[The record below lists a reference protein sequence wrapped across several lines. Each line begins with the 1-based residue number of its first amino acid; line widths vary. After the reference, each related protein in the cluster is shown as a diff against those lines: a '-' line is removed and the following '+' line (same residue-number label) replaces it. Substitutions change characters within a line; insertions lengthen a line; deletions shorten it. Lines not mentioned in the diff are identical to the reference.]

1 MSQAGRAGIAGRSR
15 QSCQFSPVRT
25 WQRRSAEMSSFEEEM
40 ERSSP
45 TQILSSTS
53 AELTTRSME
62 ICNELNHQAVVRFL
76 SRFSV
81 PVADIIRDA
90 RDRGL
95 DASLLEGHMAAL
107 NSIPMMRLVAADVM
121 SLAEQLKEMRT
132 ANGSTRK
139 HAALPAS

>member
-1 MSQAGRAGIAGRSR
+1 
-15 QSCQFSPVRT
+15 
-25 WQRRSAEMSSFEEEM
+25 MSSFEEEM

-62 ICNELNHQAVVRFL
+62 ICNEHNHQAVVRFL
-76 SRFSV
+76 YRFSV

-139 HAALPAS
+139 HAALPAW